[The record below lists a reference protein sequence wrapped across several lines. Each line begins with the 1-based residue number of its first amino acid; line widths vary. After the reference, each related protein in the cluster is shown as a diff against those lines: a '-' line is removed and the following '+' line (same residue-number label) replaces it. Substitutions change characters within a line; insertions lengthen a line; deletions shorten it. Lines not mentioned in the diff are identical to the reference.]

1 MSQQDAVL
9 PDQMN
14 SHVAE
19 RVREEIARRRI
30 SRQQLADEARISL
43 STLEKALSGHRPFT
57 LATIIRLEQAMGL
70 KLRDKPETEKPIIT
84 TPQAHAHEDLG
95 AYSRAAVSW
104 LEGTFL
110 TLRPSF
116 GKSSDI
122 FAYCTDIGWDSENT
136 HLKFE
141 ERERIDTSFSQHG
154 RVSVPHLSGHVYLV
168 TNTSGQYRMAVLSR
182 PSISGEMYG
191 ILTTLRAGQGAQL
204 TPVSVPLVLIPMRVF
219 ETPVFGRVSAE
230 DKAYDRYSGFLSRAI
245 GDGYASFITSHQT

>member
-9 PDQMN
+9 SDQLN
-14 SHVAE
+14 LRVAE

-30 SRQQLADEARISL
+30 SRQHLADEARISL

-57 LATIIRLEQAMGL
+57 LATIIRLEQAMGFE
-70 KLRDKPETEKPIIT
+70 LRDQAEIEKPK
-84 TPQAHAHEDLG
+84 PAALHGHAAEELG

-104 LEGTFL
+104 LEGMFL

-116 GKSSDI
+116 GNQNDI
-122 FAYCTDIGWDSENT
+122 FAYCTHISWDGENT

-141 ERERIDTSFSQHG
+141 ERERTDTSFSQQG
-154 RVSVPHLSGHVYLV
+154 RVSVPHLSGHIYLV

-182 PSISGEMYG
+182 PSIAGEMYG

-204 TPVSVPLVLIPMRVF
+204 TPVSVPLALIPMKVF
-219 ETPVFGRVSAE
+219 ETPFFGRITPT
-230 DKAYDRYSGFLSRAI
+230 DRCYGQYSNFINKTL
-245 GDGYASFITSHQT
+245 GDGYANFVISE